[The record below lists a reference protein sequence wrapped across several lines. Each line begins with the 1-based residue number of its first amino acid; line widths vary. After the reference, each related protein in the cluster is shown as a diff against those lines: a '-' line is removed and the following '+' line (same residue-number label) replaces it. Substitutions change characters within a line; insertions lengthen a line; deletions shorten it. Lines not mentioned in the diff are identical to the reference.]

1 MADKIVRLVSAGV
14 DMTDGTKVLR
24 CCLKTKSDDPK
35 NELCASAIWKDS
47 SRWISL
53 VDIIATTCQLLPR
66 KRWTTSKLL
75 HLLGIGSR

>member
-35 NELCASAIWKDS
+35 NELCASAI
-47 SRWISL
+47 
-53 VDIIATTCQLLPR
+53 
-66 KRWTTSKLL
+66 
-75 HLLGIGSR
+75 